1 VKTVDEKFKRS
12 LFDFC
17 AKHQN
22 VNFLIEYLG
31 AWDYEI
37 GVEVENAKDILT
49 ITEQVYA
56 SFAEMLNTVK
66 VLQVFDY
73 PKVSKY
79 PFRSYSSL
87 NPDD

>member
-1 VKTVDEKFKRS
+1 MKRS
-12 LFDFC
+12 SEIRFKFC
-17 AKHQN
+17 LGHHN

-31 AWDYEI
+31 AWDYEV

-49 ITEQVYA
+49 ITEQFYSRFGDV
-56 SFAEMLNTVK
+56 LNTIK

-79 PFRSYSSL
+79 PLKATKPF
-87 NPDD
+87 